1 MDSRLTRR
9 SFLLGTAAALGAAA
23 CAKSKG
29 PISVA
34 PPAPAQLNLLV
45 TSGAGDGPNQQA
57 ISVFEAG
64 VDQRVAF
71 VLTGKSGFLAPAPG
85 SATLQFSTDQKNW
98 GPSVAPT
105 VHSDTGASASTYLT
119 STYRFPTAGQ
129 YWLRA
134 TYQGQTAESPVIV
147 IEPATAM
154 VPRPGQKMISVA
166 TPTTGDKRGVDP
178 ICTRS
183 PQCPFHTQSL
193 DTALGGH
200 LPVVLMF
207 ATPAL
212 CQTATCGPVLDTVVA
227 AAQGYQSKI
236 NFVHS
241 EIYTALS
248 QTAPN
253 TAAVAAYHLQSEP
266 IMFLADAN
274 GMIVDRIDGLFGK
287 AELTAALSRLA
298 GA

>member
-1 MDSRLTRR
+1 MDSRLSRR
-9 SFLLGTAAALGAAA
+9 GFLVGAAAAFGAAA
-23 CAKSKG
+23 CAKTKSPIVVG
-29 PISVA
+29 PGGA
-34 PPAPAQLNLLV
+34 AQLNLLV

-57 ISVFEAG
+57 VSVFEAA

-85 SATLQFSTDQKNW
+85 SVMLQFSTDGKNW
-98 GPSVAPT
+98 GPSVVPT

-119 STYRFPTAGQ
+119 STYRFPAAGQ

-134 TYQGQTAESPVIV
+134 TYQGQTAESPVVV
-147 IEPATAM
+147 IDPATAK
-154 VPRPGQKMISVA
+154 VPRVGQMMISVP
-166 TPTTGDKRGVDP
+166 TPTMSDKRGVDP
-178 ICTRS
+178 ICTRQ
-183 PQCPFHTQSL
+183 PACPFHAESL
-193 DTALGGH
+193 DTALGAH
-200 LPVVLMF
+200 LPVVLVF

-227 AAQGYQSKI
+227 GAQAFPGKI
-236 NFVHS
+236 TFVHS

-253 TAAVAAYHLQSEP
+253 TPTVLAYHLQSEP
-266 IMFLADAN
+266 ITFLADAN
-274 GMIVDRIDGLFGK
+274 GTIVDRIDGLFGK
-287 AELTAALSRLA
+287 AELAAALSRLA